1 MIVTSTWVS
10 NGRVR
15 SDARRSCREHDSSLA
30 IGRPYRPGP
39 YHESPPAGT
48 EGSEYLWET
57 RGLFVL
63 APPHPKQK
71 KNLWYECVLS
81 QNIHTCKVAAKRGG
95 QPCIN
100 GNGTQRQRALSPLS
114 PGLSDAPAV

>member
-39 YHESPPAGT
+39 YYESPPAGM

-57 RGLFVL
+57 RDLFVL

-71 KNLWYECVLS
+71 KNSGTSVCSLRTS
-81 QNIHTCKVAAKRGG
+81 TRAKWLPSGEVSH
-95 QPCIN
+95 
-100 GNGTQRQRALSPLS
+100 A
-114 PGLSDAPAV
+114 